1 MYCVEK
7 KKEEYI
13 FLKIIMNT
21 KNIFEDSQH
30 EKKVKVRKSFSLTI
44 FSLCQNHTI
53 LLSTSAEFQ
62 SKGNVKI
69 GARIGQGR
77 NYSRSSG

>member
-1 MYCVEK
+1 MK
-7 KKEEYI
+7 KGKSKEV
-13 FLKIIMNT
+13 F
-21 KNIFEDSQH
+21 
-30 EKKVKVRKSFSLTI
+30 FSHYLF

-53 LLSTSAEFQ
+53 LHSTSAEFQ

-77 NYSRSSG
+77 NYSRSPG